1 MPTHSPLRPQSA
13 RHPAGLRPVAAA
25 CALLFLASG
34 AHAQQTQSETP
45 PTPAA
50 EVASPAA
57 AASAPAGAASA
68 PAAEPATPARQTIVV
83 TGIRRSIETSI
94 ATKRNSDSIVE
105 AISAEDIGKL
115 PDVSIAESLAR
126 LPGLTGQRGAEG
138 RVNVISIRGLSPA
151 FSGVLLNGREIVS
164 SNDGR
169 AVEYD
174 QFPSELIGSATV
186 YKTPSAT
193 LIGQGLSGT
202 VDLMARRPLDTRGRE
217 IALNVRG
224 ETNSL
229 KTQVPGVASPYGNRF
244 SLSFVDQFA
253 DNTIGVAVGFAHLQT
268 TSQSRVT
275 ELDNYGDYKVYGLP
289 VNGTVPSQFQAPS
302 LTGTPPPA
310 SQALLPMFWT
320 GSQSTKKNTRD
331 GLMAVLEYKPN
342 KDLHSQLDLYYSKFD
357 THEVGGKLTSNMFAS
372 WGQFFGPPGVQNT
385 LSNVGTTQVGQNT
398 YATSATASALPTTT
412 TNWDTKRRDEISAI
426 GWNTSLKLGDQWTV
440 VSDLSYARDVRDEV
454 YQEVYAGPWNN
465 AANTWAYG
473 PFAWNIPVNGS
484 AQSIT
489 PLQPGFL
496 SNASNFRFGDVIGF
510 DYVPGE
516 PRWTGVVR
524 DPHSEDEIKTLRLSA
539 KRPLELLGVFSN
551 VTGGVN
557 YTRRDKSIQK
567 NETRLVMP
575 LDASGN
581 VIRDIPV
588 GAVRSPLDMS
598 WMGVPEFLRLDV
610 PYLVSSGALG
620 RKAAE
625 FQLKGNDASVHEK
638 IATAFMQLDIDTQL
652 AGVPLR
658 GNVGLQAVRSQQTS
672 EGFEYLGLDNNNPDL
687 SLLFKRTGGATYNDV
702 LPSLNLAAEIRP
714 DLIARFGLGIATA
727 RPEINDLRAGGSTPQ
742 LNTDPGPD
750 QGTWKTAYAGNPELK
765 PWKASA
771 IDLSVEKYFGKRS
784 YVSFAAFRKNL
795 LNYVIASEQP
805 VDRTDVPIPPGFTP
819 APGVVVQQFGGEI
832 KPRNGSGGRVEGYEF
847 AASLE
852 GALLTP
858 ALDGFGVVFSASKL
872 NSSIRDQKID
882 QNSNN
887 VVVNS
892 STSINGLSGRSNS
905 LTFYYEQHGFSA
917 RVSQRYRSP
926 FTATTR
932 DIFFRPTTRTQGSDK
947 VVDMQLGY
955 AFEDD
960 STFKGLSFTLQF
972 YNLLD
977 SATRS
982 YKTPGN
988 LDVPDPTQQ
997 VPNYTYRFGR
1007 VIVAGM
1013 NYKF

>member
-1 MPTHSPLRPQSA
+1 MQSKTPVRRPETA
-13 RHPAGLRPVAAA
+13 RWRVRPVAAA
-25 CALLFLASG
+25 CAMLVMGSG
-34 AHAQQTQSETP
+34 SALAQQTQDPEK
-45 PTPAA
+45 AK
-50 EVASPAA
+50 
-57 AASAPAGAASA
+57 
-68 PAAEPATPARQTIVV
+68 ATEGDTQTVVV
-83 TGIRRSIETSI
+83 TGIRRSIENSI

-126 LPGLTGQRGAEG
+126 LPGLTGQRGADG

-186 YKTPSAT
+186 YKTPSAS

-217 IALNVRG
+217 IAINVRG

-229 KTQVPGVASPYGNRF
+229 KTQVPGVASPTGNRI
-244 SLSFVDQFA
+244 SLSYLNQFA
-253 DNTIGVAVGFAHLQT
+253 DNTIGVALGFAHLEST
-268 TSQSRVT
+268 TQSRVL
-275 ELDNYGDYKVYGLP
+275 ELDQYGDYTPYGIPLA
-289 VNGTVPSQFQAPS
+289 GTVPSQFQAP
-302 LTGTPPPA
+302 TVTWGPV
-310 SQALLPMFWT
+310 SQAMLPMFWT

-342 KDLHSQLDLYYSKFD
+342 KDLRSQLDLYYSKFD

-372 WGQFFGPPGVQNT
+372 WGQFFGPAQSLNT
-385 LSNVGTTQVGQNT
+385 LSDVGTTQVGQNT

-426 GWNTSLKLGDQWTV
+426 GWNTSLKLGEQWTV
-440 VSDLSYARDVRDEV
+440 MSDLSYSRDVRDEV
-454 YQEVYAGPWNN
+454 YQEVYAGPWNT
-465 AANTWAYG
+465 AADTWAYG
-473 PFAWNIPVNGS
+473 PFRWNVPVNGG
-484 AQSIT
+484 AQTFT

-496 SNASNFRFGDVIGF
+496 SDPANIRFGDVIGF

-524 DPHSEDEIKTLRLSA
+524 DPHSVDEIKSLRLSA
-539 KRPLELLGVFSN
+539 KRPLDLLGVFSN

-557 YTRRDKSIQK
+557 YTQRDKSIEK

-575 LDASGN
+575 LDGNGN
-581 VIRDIPV
+581 VIRDIPI
-588 GAVRSPLDMS
+588 GAVRSPLDMA
-598 WMGVPEFLRLDV
+598 WMGVPEFIRIDV
-610 PYLVSSGALG
+610 PYLVSSGALA

-625 FQLKGNDASVHEK
+625 FQLKGNDAFVHEK
-638 IATAFMQLDIDTQL
+638 ITTAYVQLDIDAQV
-652 AGVPLR
+652 AGVPVR
-658 GNVGLQAVRSQQTS
+658 GNIGLQAVHSDQAS
-672 EGFEYLGLDNNNPDL
+672 EGYEYLGLDNNNPDL
-687 SLLFKRTGGATYNDV
+687 ALLFRRTGGAKYDDV
-702 LPSLNLAAEIRP
+702 LPSLNLAAELRP
-714 DLIARFGLGIATA
+714 DLIARFGLGMAMA
-727 RPEINDLRAGGSTPQ
+727 RPNINDMRAGGSTPR
-742 LNTDPGPD
+742 LNTDPGPNE
-750 QGTWKTAYAGNPELK
+750 GTWQTTYAGNPELK

-795 LNYVIASEQP
+795 LSYVIASEQP
-805 VDRTDVPIPPGFTP
+805 VDRTGTP
-819 APGVVVQQFGGEI
+819 LPAGYTPSPGVVVQPLGGEI

-852 GALLTP
+852 GALLSP
-858 ALDGFGVVFSASKL
+858 LLDGFGVVFSASKL
-872 NSSIRDQKID
+872 NSSIRDQKVD
-882 QNSNN
+882 QNSNL
-887 VVVNS
+887 VVLNS
-892 STSINGLSGRSNS
+892 STPINGLSGRSNS
-905 LTFYYEQHGFSA
+905 LTVYYEKHGFSA
-917 RVSQRYRSP
+917 RVSQRYRSS

-932 DIFFRPTTRTQGSDK
+932 DIFFRPTTRSQGSDK
-947 VVDMQLGY
+947 VIDMQLGY
-955 AFEDD
+955 AFDEAGAY
-960 STFKGLSFTLQF
+960 KGLSVLLQVN
-972 YNLLD
+972 NLTD
-977 SATRS
+977 TKPVN

-988 LDVPDPTQQ
+988 VDVPDPTQL
-997 VPNYTYRFGR
+997 VPNYTYQFGR
-1007 VIVAGM
+1007 QILAGL